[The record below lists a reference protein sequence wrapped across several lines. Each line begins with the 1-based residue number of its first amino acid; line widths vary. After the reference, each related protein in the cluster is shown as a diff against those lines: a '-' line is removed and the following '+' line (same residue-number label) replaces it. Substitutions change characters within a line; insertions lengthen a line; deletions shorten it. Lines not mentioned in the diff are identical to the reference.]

1 MHTVSQLLNNK
12 QHWNDEHYN
21 AHRDERVYTIPQGS
35 SILDAA
41 RMMNEHH
48 IGSLIATDT
57 FGDVSGIV
65 SERDIL
71 TRVVASERSPTE
83 TIVSDVMTSDL
94 ISCTP
99 ATPIAQAKDMMR
111 QKRIRHLPVIDNGSL
126 VGMISIGDLNAASN
140 ADLTIEVKA
149 MREYITQG

>member
-1 MHTVSQLLNNK
+1 MHTVSQLLTNK
-12 QHWNDEHYN
+12 QHWNDEHYH
-21 AHRDERVYTIPQGS
+21 AYRDERVYTISQSS
-35 SILDAA
+35 SILEAA
-41 RMMNEHH
+41 RMMNNHH

-57 FGDVSGIV
+57 FGDISGIV

-71 TRVVASERSPTE
+71 TRVVASERSPTD

-99 ATPIAQAKDMMR
+99 STPIDQAKDMMR
-111 QKRIRHLPVIDNGSL
+111 EKRVRHLPVIDNGSL

-140 ADLTIEVKA
+140 ADLSIEVKA
-149 MREYITQG
+149 MRQYITQG